1 MMTDPIAD
9 MFTLIRNA
17 VMVKDPSVSMPRSR
31 IKEGILEVLKREGFI
46 EDFEAVEKMGRKEIL
61 VHLRYQRG
69 QLPVIEGLKRVSKPG
84 RRVYVDS
91 TRLPSVRGGLGVA
104 ILTTSRGIMTDAEA
118 REAGIGGEVICNVW

>member
-9 MFTLIRNA
+9 MFTRIRNA
-17 VMVKDPSVSMPRSR
+17 VMVKDPNVSIPRSR
-31 IKEGILEVLKREGFI
+31 VKERILEVLKREGFI

-61 VHLRYQRG
+61 VHLRYHRG
-69 QLPVIEGLKRVSKPG
+69 QQPVIEGLQRVSKPG

-91 TRLPSVRGGLGVA
+91 SRLPSVRGGLGVA